1 MVKLFIVG
9 IPRDMEEIELLEI
22 FTLYGQ
28 VEQVKIITDIDTGQS
43 KGYGFI
49 NMADEPGAIRAIDA
63 LNGATIDDREIS
75 VRLADDKRP
84 APEPP
89 KQPFKK
95 SFTPKN
101 QYQKVNPHTSNEK
114 QKRPRR
120 PF

>member
-1 MVKLFIVG
+1 MVKLFVVG
-9 IPRDMEEIELLEI
+9 IPRDMQEIELLEI

-49 NMADEPGAIRAIDA
+49 NMADEPGANRAIDA

-75 VRLADDKRP
+75 VRIADDKRP
-84 APEPP
+84 APTPP
-89 KQPFKK
+89 PPPFKK
-95 SFTPKN
+95 TFAPKN
-101 QYQKVNPHTSNEK
+101 QYQKLSRQPSNDK

-120 PF
+120 PL